1 MNGSNILKAPITT
14 AQSIGAQV
22 ARGELGG
29 MEPFSAFGKITTSGA
44 VTKQIIWPNGAF
56 TFPDQTTGETISFVS
71 TSAEDGAGTQTGINS
86 VEVRYLDVNLEPQT
100 AIVELNGTT
109 PVVAALTGVRF
120 IQCLPVLDVGS
131 TLAAVG
137 EITAYREG
145 SPATVFSIIKAGSER
160 CESSLRMV
168 PKGKQAVVTGLA
180 ASSVS
185 GTAEATSDIELVATQ
200 LENRQYL
207 DPFILIPQGSIG
219 VQDNSQA
226 FNLPVPAIYKEGT
239 VIGFRTTTDKA
250 ATVAADW
257 FGWLEDAGV

>member
-1 MNGSNILKAPITT
+1 MNINKAPMTT
-14 AQSIGAQV
+14 AQPIGAQV
-22 ARGELGG
+22 ARGQLGG
-29 MEPFSAFGKITTSGA
+29 MEPFTAFGKIETTGA
-44 VTKQIIWPNGAF
+44 VTSQIIWPNGAF

-71 TSAEDGAGTQTGINS
+71 TDDEDGAGTQTGINS
-86 VEVRYLDVNLEPQT
+86 VEVMYLDVNLEPQSLV
-100 AIVELNGTT
+100 VELNGTT

-120 IQCLPVLDVGS
+120 IQCLPVNEAGS

-137 EITAYREG
+137 EIKAYREG
-145 SPATVFSIIKAGSER
+145 SPAVVFSIIKAGRER

-168 PKGKQAVVTGLA
+168 PKGKLAVITGLT

-185 GTAEATSDIELVATQ
+185 GTADARSDVEFVATQ
-200 LENRQYL
+200 LGDKQYL

-226 FNLPVPAIYKEGT
+226 LNLPVPAVYREGT
-239 VIGFRTTTDKA
+239 VVGFRTTTDKA
-250 ATVAADW
+250 ATIAGDW